1 MYTIVLDIQEN
12 NNHFIILLLYTHKT
26 YPKNEQT
33 LTQSNGE
40 NLQNMILTIAQYQTC
55 VLD

>member
-12 NNHFIILLLYTHKT
+12 NNHFIMLLLYTHKT

-40 NLQNMILTIAQYQTC
+40 NLQNMILTIA
-55 VLD
+55 